1 MSQIEKVKFLDKLR
15 HLFET
20 SDLDSNDVC
29 IVGSSSLAAL
39 GLRQNKDIDL
49 ICTPEIKQCLIKQL
63 KENEIYGKIEIVN
76 DNWSYFDE
84 SIDDS
89 QIIEHQE
96 NHFLFCGIKFV
107 SIKLLQDR
115 KKSQGRPKDAVDLQL
130 IEEYFDSKRN
140 S

>member
-1 MSQIEKVKFLDKLR
+1 MSQIEKVKFLDKLK
-15 HLFET
+15 HFFET
-20 SDLDSNDVC
+20 SNLDSNDICV
-29 IVGSSSLAAL
+29 VGSSSLAAL

-49 ICTPEIKQCLIKQL
+49 ICTPEIKQSLIKQL
-63 KENEIYGKIEIVN
+63 KENKIYGKIEIVN

-89 QIIEHQE
+89 QIIQHQE

-115 KKSQGRPKDAVDLQL
+115 KRNQGRSKDASDLQL